1 MDALLEGKRIVV
13 GVGGGIAA
21 YKSAALVS
29 RLRQQGARVH
39 VILTRAGAQFVTP
52 LTFAAL
58 SHQPVLQDLFA
69 DAPLDHVRLAYESD
83 LFVVAPATYDLIGK
97 LASGLADDY
106 LTTTLAATRRPV
118 LLCPA
123 METQMFENPILQENL
138 RKLEGLGYRLLP
150 PEAGALA
157 SGRSGAGR
165 LPEPERILREIQALL
180 ASQGV
185 LAGKRV
191 LVTAGPTRE
200 RLDPM
205 RVITNRSSGKM
216 GYAVAQAAAELGAQV
231 TLISG
236 PTGLPGP
243 AAIEVVAVESA
254 AQMEEAVRIRAPE
267 AHWVIMA
274 AAVADWRPKHPSAR
288 KQGKAGKRALTLELA
303 PTPDILKG
311 LGQRR
316 RRGQVLVGFA
326 AETHDVLERAS
337 QKLKEKKADF
347 FIANDVSKAVESD
360 DNAAV
365 LIARDGK
372 QWRFSRQPKRE
383 LARQLLTTMASHLK
397 RK

>member
-29 RLRQQGARVH
+29 RLRQQGAQVH
-39 VILTRAGAQFVTP
+39 VILTRAGARFVTP

-97 LASGLADDY
+97 LACGLADDY

-123 METQMFENPILQENL
+123 METQMFENPILQGNL
-138 RKLEGLGYRLLP
+138 RKLEGLGYRVLP

-165 LPEPERILREIQALL
+165 LPEPERILREIQTLL

-216 GYAVAQAAAELGAQV
+216 GYAVAQAAAQLGAQV

-243 AAIEVVAVESA
+243 AAVEVVAVESA
-254 AQMEEAVRIRAPE
+254 EQMEEVVRIRAPE

-274 AAVADWRPKHPSAR
+274 AAVADWRPKRPSAR
-288 KQGKAGKRALTLELA
+288 KQGKAQRTLTLELV

-311 LGQRR
+311 LGKRR

-326 AETHDVLERAS
+326 AETHDVLEGARR
-337 QKLKEKKADF
+337 KLKEKKADF
-347 FIANDVSKAVESD
+347 FVANDVSKAAESD

-365 LIARDGK
+365 LIARDGRE
-372 QWRFSRQPKRE
+372 WSFSRQPKRE
-383 LARQLLTTMASHLK
+383 LARQLLTTMAAHLK